1 MISFII
7 CSISPERVEQLSRN
21 IEKTIGDTPYEIIA
35 FDNRETKY
43 GITKVYN
50 LCAEKARYECLCF
63 VHEDVIFRSRNW
75 GESIVAQLSTPR
87 CGCIGFAGSKVKSK
101 LLSSVHSMIK
111 AYTCSNYI
119 QSGYKNDDTYR
130 EYFNTISPE
139 TDFEPCVTLD
149 GLCIFV
155 RKDVWEQNRFDEKV
169 LTGFHGYDLDISL
182 KVATNYKNYICNTLI
197 LEHTSLGTFS
207 VEWVDAVIELHRQA
221 AWKDKLPMHTDDITL
236 SEIEVHENEIFHY
249 FIRYLLRANYPYKP
263 TLQLIKEYWKRTHFR
278 NHSMTLLLKLIK
290 IYLLRIKK

>member
-7 CSISPERVEQLSRN
+7 CSISPERVEKLSRN

-101 LLSSVHSMIK
+101 LLSSVHSIK
-111 AYTCSNYI
+111 AYSVSNYV
-119 QSGYKNDDTYR
+119 QSGFKDDFRAYL
-130 EYFNTISPE
+130 NSISVE

-155 RKDVWEQNRFDEKV
+155 RKDVWEQNRFDEKI
-169 LTGFHGYDLDISL
+169 LTGFHGYDLDFSL
-182 KVATNYKNYICNTLI
+182 KVALNHYNYVCNTLI
-197 LEHTSLGTFS
+197 LEHTSLGTYS
-207 VEWVDAVIELHRQA
+207 REWTKATIALHVHQ
-221 AWKDKLPMHTDDITL
+221 AWKDKLPICSPDINPSNLTDK
-236 SEIEVHENEIFHY
+236 ENNEIFWF
-249 FIRYLLRANYPYKP
+249 FIKNVIKSRYPYNEFNK
-263 TLQLIKEYWKRTHFR
+263 LAKEYWKRTKFGG
-278 NHSMTLLLKLIK
+278 HSMTLLLKIIK
-290 IYLLRIKK
+290 IYIFHLKY

>member
-7 CSISPERVEQLSRN
+7 CSMSPERVEKLSRN

-75 GESIVAQLSTPR
+75 GESIVAQLGTPR

-101 LLSSVHSMIK
+101 LLSSVHSIK
-111 AYTCSNYI
+111 PYFVSNYI
-119 QSGYKNDDTYR
+119 QSGFKKGCKIYENNIMED
-130 EYFNTISPE
+130 

-155 RKDVWEQNRFDEKV
+155 RKDVWEEIHFDEEIV
-169 LTGFHGYDLDISL
+169 TGFHGYDLDFSIR
-182 KVATNYKNYICNTLI
+182 VALQYRNYICNTLI
-197 LEHTSLGTFS
+197 LEHTSIGSFS
-207 VEWVDAVIELHRQA
+207 TDWVNSTIALHEHQ
-221 AWKDKLPMHTDDITL
+221 AWKDKLPIYSPDIDPGSFT
-236 SEIEVHENEIFHY
+236 EAQENDIFFY
-249 FIRYLLRANYPYKP
+249 FFIRYAIRARYPFKNVYRF
-263 TLQLIKEYWKRTHFR
+263 IKEYWNRTHFKE
-278 NHSMTLLLKLIK
+278 HSMTLLLKIIK
-290 IYLLRIKK
+290 IYILHLKY

>member
-7 CSISPERVEQLSRN
+7 CSISPKRVEKLSRN

-101 LLSSVHSMIK
+101 SISPVAPILKFCVQ
-111 AYTCSNYI
+111 NYI
-119 QSGYKNDDTYR
+119 QSGFKDDIR
-130 EYFNTISPE
+130 VFGNNVPE
-139 TDFEPCVTLD
+139 ENDFEPCITLD

-155 RKDVWEQNRFDEKV
+155 RKDVWEQNRFDEKI
-169 LTGFHGYDLDISL
+169 LTGFHGYDLDLSL
-182 KVATNYKNYICNTLI
+182 KVAINHKNYICNTLI
-197 LEHTSLGTFS
+197 LEHTSVGSFS
-207 VEWVDAVIELHRQA
+207 ADWANAVIELHRQA
-221 AWKDKLPMHTDDITL
+221 AWKDMLPMHTDDITL
-236 SEIEVHENEIFHY
+236 PEIEAQEDEIY
-249 FIRYLLRANYPYKP
+249 YKFIKYLLKARYPYKP
-263 TLQLIKEYWKRTHFR
+263 TLQFIKEYWKRTHFH
-278 NHSMTLLLKLIK
+278 NHSMTLLLKLVK
-290 IYLLRIKK
+290 IYFLRIK